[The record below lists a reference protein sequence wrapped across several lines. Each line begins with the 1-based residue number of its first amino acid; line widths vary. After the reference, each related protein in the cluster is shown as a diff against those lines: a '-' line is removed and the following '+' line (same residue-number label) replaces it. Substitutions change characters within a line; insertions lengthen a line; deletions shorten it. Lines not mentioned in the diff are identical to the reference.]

1 MKMVVCPDI
10 SSSNGHQGWHALL
23 SYISIAVPCFSVF
36 YVFYEQ
42 YLTIVYDSLVNLS
55 LSCAAIF
62 LMTFFLLGFDAWS
75 AFVIILT
82 IVMILYSMLGI
93 MYFWDIA
100 LNAVSLVNL
109 VMVGWLEQV
118 LAHWG
123 QDITADILQTMSSNR
138 FSWMKIFLHWF

>member
-1 MKMVVCPDI
+1 MATRGDMPYWVTSPP
-10 SSSNGHQGWHALL
+10 WP
-23 SYISIAVPCFSVF
+23 IAVPCFSVF

-93 MYFWDIA
+93 MYFWNIA

-118 LAHWG
+118 LTLYVLNFSDG
-123 QDITADILQTMSSNR
+123 TKKYIDILCHSSMLTCHR
-138 FSWMKIFLHWF
+138 ELRSFIV